1 MSSHKEKKNTY
12 SSMNNLLY
20 GFRRLYR
27 FSPIFVRIYILGIPL
42 AIGISLLGVYMPSV
56 LVADITAG
64 AQISTVLL
72 HLGLF
77 GGGLVSLYG
86 FQSWITNTQALMG
99 IKMRYEGSLRL
110 AKDAMN
116 ADYDKIESAEFETEI
131 WQLNSLHLWSG
142 TYSTDFMQ
150 SFVEA
155 ATAVIG
161 MILYTG
167 MLSGLSA
174 WLILLV
180 IAGAALN
187 FYVGVRCNKWDAS
200 NRRNLWNLDNKLV
213 YLCDE
218 VSSFEVSKDVHLY
231 NMPQWLNRLYQKEL
245 KARLGG
251 TVKQQ
256 ANYYLQGAVEA
267 FSQMICEGV
276 AYLYLIYCVCEGRL
290 NAADF
295 VLYFGVLTA
304 FSAWCN
310 SIVNTVKKLH
320 QNALYVEQDR
330 KFSERLKAAPEDEKE
345 ELIIPERHIPEI
357 SFVNVTF
364 QYRGSEEATIKNLNL
379 TLKPGENLA
388 LVGLNGA
395 GKTTFIKLLCGFYDP
410 TEGQILIDG
419 IDRNRYRRS
428 SWLNAFSG
436 VFQDTSLLPL
446 SLQENLVL
454 DGNGNVDVQ
463 KLQNALRSA
472 DIEDRVRKLPE
483 GMHTML
489 GRGVYEGAVEFSGG
503 EEQRLMLARALYKQT
518 PLLVLDEPT
527 AALDPLTESELYE
540 SYHQFSEHKTTVFIS
555 HRLASTRFCDRILLM
570 EKGEVVETGTHEELL
585 QKGEKYAWMFRLQ
598 SKYYQQREAGLEG
611 ELLGDE

>member
-1 MSSHKEKKNTY
+1 MSNHNENKNAY
-12 SSMNNLLY
+12 SSMNNLFY
-20 GFRRLYR
+20 GLRRLYR
-27 FSPIFVRIYILGIPL
+27 FSPIFVWIYFLGIPL
-42 AIGISLLGVYMPSV
+42 SIGISLLGVYMPSV

-64 AQISTVLL
+64 AQISTVLY
-72 HLGLF
+72 HLGLL
-77 GGGLVSLYG
+77 GGGLVFLYG
-86 FQSWITNTQALMG
+86 FQSWIMNTQSLMG
-99 IKMRYEGSLRL
+99 LKMCYEGSLRL
-110 AKDAMN
+110 AREAMN
-116 ADYDKIESAEFETEI
+116 ADYDKIENADFETEI
-131 WQLNSLHLWSG
+131 WQLNDLHLWSG
-142 TYSTDFMQ
+142 TYSTGFMQ
-150 SFVEA
+150 SFIDA

-167 MLSGLSA
+167 MLSGLSV

-180 IAGAALN
+180 IAGAILN
-187 FYVGVRCNKWDAS
+187 FCVGVHCNKWDVAH
-200 NRRNLWNLDNKLV
+200 RRSLWDLDRKLS
-213 YLCDE
+213 YLCNT
-218 VSSFEVSKDVHLY
+218 VSSYEVSKDVHLY
-231 NMPQWLNRLYQKEL
+231 NMPQWLNRLFLREV
-245 KARLGG
+245 KARLRG

-256 ANYYLQGAVEA
+256 ANYYLQGATEA
-267 FSQMICEGV
+267 FSQMICEGA
-276 AYLYLIYCVCEGRL
+276 AYLYLIYCVCQGRL

-310 SIVNTVKKLH
+310 SIVNAVKKLH
-320 QNALYVEQDR
+320 ENALYIEQDR
-330 KFSERLKAAPEDEKE
+330 KFSDRLKAAPEDEKE
-345 ELIIPERHIPEI
+345 ELIIPEGHIPEI

-364 QYRGSEEATIKNLNL
+364 HYRGSEEPVIKNLNL

-410 TEGQILIDG
+410 TEGEILIDG
-419 IDRNRYRRS
+419 INRDRYRRS

-454 DGNGNVDVQ
+454 DGNVDIQ
-463 KLQNALRSA
+463 KLQDALRSA
-472 DIEDRVRKLPE
+472 DIEDRVHKLPE

-570 EKGEVVETGTHEELL
+570 ENGEVVETGTHEELL
-585 QKGEKYAWMFRLQ
+585 QRGEKYAWMFRLQ
-598 SKYYQQREAGLEG
+598 SKYYQQQEAGLEG